1 MPNRKREVRKV
12 FRVTPEEEKLLALN
26 MDKAGFNC
34 FSKYAREMLMNGEIN
49 VVSHF
54 EKESIKLLL
63 IEYRRVGNNIN
74 QIAKVANSSGKVFRS
89 ELEAMLKEKQ
99 LISNLLRELLKIH
112 QSGSN

>member
-1 MPNRKREVRKV
+1 MPNRKREVRKA
-12 FRVTPEEEKLLALN
+12 FRVTPEEEKLLALK
-26 MDKAGFNC
+26 MDRAGFNC
-34 FSKYAREMLMNGEIN
+34 FSKYARDMLTNGEVN

-89 ELEAMLKEKQ
+89 ELEEVLKAKQ

>member
-26 MDKAGFNC
+26 MDRAGFNC
-34 FSKYAREMLMNGEIN
+34 FSKYTRDMLINGEIN

-54 EKESIKLLL
+54 EKEGIKLLL
-63 IEYRRVGNNIN
+63 TEYRRVGNNIN

-89 ELEAMLKEKQ
+89 ELEEVLNAKQ
-99 LISNLLRELLKIH
+99 LISNLLRELLRVH
-112 QSGSN
+112 QSGVN

>member
-12 FRVTPEEEKLLALN
+12 FRVTSEEEKLLGLN
-26 MDKAGFNC
+26 MDRTGFKC
-34 FSKYAREMLMNGEIN
+34 FSKYAREMLINGEIN

-63 IEYRRVGNNIN
+63 TEYRRVGNNIN

-89 ELEAMLKEKQ
+89 ELEAMLTEKQ
-99 LISNLLRELLKIH
+99 LISNLLRELLRVH
-112 QSGSN
+112 QSGES